1 MIKGPHTFGKCFAY
15 KPKFIQGVHIP
26 VCVYSLE
33 IWNSDCLQLEND
45 KEKVQLLGVNQLL
58 KF

>member
-1 MIKGPHTFGKCFAY
+1 MIKGPHTFRKCFAY

-45 KEKVQLLGVNQLL
+45 KEKVQLLL
-58 KF
+58 KS